1 MGSFF
6 RGVLFLSLL
15 LGKHP
20 DVSEDDGVAVILKVD
35 RTGFVLEGA
44 VFRRG
49 GGEVFGE
56 FLILVNEDT
65 VEFHGH

>member
-6 RGVLFLSLL
+6 RGVLFLSFL

-35 RTGFVLEGA
+35 RTGFVFEGA